1 MTTQKY
7 QEKFD
12 EEGYYKIKNFVEID
26 EINEIIKEI
35 NLAEDIDIY
44 KDRSNNIRRI
54 ERIYNKGKTLNKLNN
69 SFINLI
75 KKTLN
80 LEVLIFKDKFNL
92 KPPGGE
98 GFYAHYDGIFYF
110 TDSENRKKR
119 GWYEYGNSFVNVLLS
134 LDDSNEENGT
144 IEIAKSHKNNF
155 DELLKNTKN
164 NGTPDLLSV
173 VEKNNIFEKIN
184 LNAGDLVVFKNTCP
198 HRSGK
203 NVSNSNRRILYYT
216 YLSQEFGSQYENYF
230 KDKKMS
236 KNKSSK
242 SLSGEK

>member
-1 MTTQKY
+1 M
-7 QEKFD
+7 
-12 EEGYYKIKNFVEID
+12 
-26 EINEIIKEI
+26 
-35 NLAEDIDIY
+35 
-44 KDRSNNIRRI
+44 
-54 ERIYNKGKTLNKLNN
+54 
-69 SFINLI
+69 
-75 KKTLN
+75 
-80 LEVLIFKDKFNL
+80 IFKDKFNL

-198 HRSGK
+198 HRSGI

-236 KNKSSK
+236 KNKRNHC
-242 SLSGEK
+242 